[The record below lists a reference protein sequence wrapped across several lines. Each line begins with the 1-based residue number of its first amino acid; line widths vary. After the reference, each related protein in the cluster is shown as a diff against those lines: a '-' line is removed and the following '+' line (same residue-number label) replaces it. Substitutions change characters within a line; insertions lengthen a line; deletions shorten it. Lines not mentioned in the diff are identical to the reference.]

1 MIHQPLI
8 SGGLKGQATDISNPC
23 QSKLL
28 KIKDKLAELLA
39 KNTGKTKEQIL
50 RDTERDNYLSS
61 EEAVNYGLVDSIFR
75 R

>member
-8 SGGLKGQATDISNPC
+8 SGGLKGQATDISIHANE
-23 QSKLL
+23 LL
-28 KIKDKLAELLA
+28 KIKDRLAELLA

-61 EEAVNYGLVDSIFR
+61 EEAVNYGLIDSVFR